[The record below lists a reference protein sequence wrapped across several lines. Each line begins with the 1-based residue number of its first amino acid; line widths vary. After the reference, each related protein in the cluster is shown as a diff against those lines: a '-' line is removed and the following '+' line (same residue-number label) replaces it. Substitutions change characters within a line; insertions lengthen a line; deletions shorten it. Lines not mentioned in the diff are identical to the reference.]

1 MTDSSVSA
9 AASVSIRVDVAYAD
23 PQVQIVRHAAVAS
36 DATAEEAI
44 RASGIRA
51 LLPDGFVPAAIGIFG
66 RVVAADAPLRDGDRI
81 ELYRS
86 LKIDPRQ
93 ARRRRAE
100 GTRKTCG
107 A

>member
-1 MTDSSVSA
+1 MNFAVRPIASMTDSSVSA
-9 AASVSIRVDVAYAD
+9 PIHVDVAYAD
-23 PQVQIVRHAAVAS
+23 PQMQVVRRAVVTS
-36 DATAEEAI
+36 DATVEEAI

-51 LLPDGFVPAAIGIFG
+51 LLPSGFVPAAIGIFG
-66 RVVAADAPLRDGDRI
+66 RAVAAAAPLRDGDRI

-100 GTRKTCG
+100 KN
-107 A
+107 